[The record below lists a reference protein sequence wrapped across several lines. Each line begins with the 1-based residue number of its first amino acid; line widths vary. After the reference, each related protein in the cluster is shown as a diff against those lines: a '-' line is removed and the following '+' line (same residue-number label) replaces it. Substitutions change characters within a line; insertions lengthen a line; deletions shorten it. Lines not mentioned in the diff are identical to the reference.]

1 MDPSFVPFDKSLDF
15 AFELVGSLLDAAV
28 LFG

>member
-1 MDPSFVPFDKSLDF
+1 MDPSFVPFDESLDF